1 MSNPIL
7 SEKTFE
13 KTRQATAGVYSGDVM
28 TMKGTINKSILL
40 FITLLVPAA
49 WIWWKM
55 GGNPETAEGLR
66 GWMIGS
72 AILGFVLSLVIV
84 FKKSWA
90 PVIAPLYA
98 AVEGVF
104 LGLISMVFDYIY
116 PGIVM
121 EAVGVTLL
129 VFAAMLMAYRTGL
142 LRATPMFTKVIVMAT
157 LGVALFYLINMIV
170 TWVTGNNWYA
180 GSSTLSIVVSAVVA
194 GIAAFNLIQYDRRGQ
209 QIGLSKVYGM
219 VLCLWSHGHHRLVVP
234 RNPASAGKTAK
245 QGLNAQQY
253 NFKCR
258 SLASAFFIQLPVAKI
273 PFAYPGCL

>member
-194 GIAAFNLIQYDRRGQ
+194 GIAAFNLILDFNMIEEGSKSGFPKYMEWFCAF
-209 QIGLSKVYGM
+209 GLM
-219 VLCLWSHGHHRLVVP
+219 VTIVWLYLEILRLL
-234 RNPASAGKTAK
+234 AK
-245 QGLNAQQY
+245 LQS
-253 NFKCR
+253 R
-258 SLASAFFIQLPVAKI
+258 D
-273 PFAYPGCL
+273 

>member
-55 GGNPETAEGLR
+55 GGNPETAQGLT

-157 LGVALFYLINMIV
+157 LGVAFFYLINMIV

-194 GIAAFNLIQYDRRGQ
+194 GIAAFNLILDFNLIEEGSKSGFPKYMEWFCAF
-209 QIGLSKVYGM
+209 GLM
-219 VLCLWSHGHHRLVVP
+219 VTIVWLYLEILRLL
-234 RNPASAGKTAK
+234 AK
-245 QGLNAQQY
+245 LQS
-253 NFKCR
+253 R
-258 SLASAFFIQLPVAKI
+258 D
-273 PFAYPGCL
+273 

>member
-13 KTRQATAGVYSGDVM
+13 KTRQATAGEYSGDVM

-55 GGNPETAEGLR
+55 GGNPETAQGLT

-170 TWVTGNNWYA
+170 TWITGNNWYA

-194 GIAAFNLIQYDRRGQ
+194 GIAAFNLILDFNMIEEGSKSGFPKYMEWFCAF
-209 QIGLSKVYGM
+209 GLM
-219 VLCLWSHGHHRLVVP
+219 VTIVWLYLEILRLL
-234 RNPASAGKTAK
+234 AK
-245 QGLNAQQY
+245 LQS
-253 NFKCR
+253 R
-258 SLASAFFIQLPVAKI
+258 D
-273 PFAYPGCL
+273 

>member
-55 GGNPETAEGLR
+55 GGNPETAQGLT

-170 TWVTGNNWYA
+170 TWITGNNWYA

-194 GIAAFNLIQYDRRGQ
+194 GIAAFNLILDFNMIEEGSKSGFPKYMEWFCAF
-209 QIGLSKVYGM
+209 GLM
-219 VLCLWSHGHHRLVVP
+219 VTIVWLYLEILRLL
-234 RNPASAGKTAK
+234 AK
-245 QGLNAQQY
+245 LQS
-253 NFKCR
+253 R
-258 SLASAFFIQLPVAKI
+258 D
-273 PFAYPGCL
+273 

>member
-7 SEKTFE
+7 SEKSFE
-13 KTRQATAGVYSGDVM
+13 NARQATSGVYSGEVM

-55 GGNPETAEGLR
+55 GGDPTAAEGIK
-66 GWMIGS
+66 GWLIGS
-72 AILGFVLSLVIV
+72 AILGFVLSLVII
-84 FKKSWA
+84 FKKSWS
-90 PVIAPLYA
+90 PVVAPLYA

-104 LGLISMVFDYIY
+104 LGLVSMFFEYMY

-129 VFAAMLMAYRTGL
+129 VFAAMLVAYRTGL

-170 TWVTGNNWYA
+170 TWITGNNWYA
-180 GSSTLSIVVSAVVA
+180 GSSTLSIIVSAVVA
-194 GIAAFNLIQYDRRGQ
+194 GIAAFNLILDFNMIEEGSKSGYPKYMEWFCAFGLMVTIVWLYLEILRL
-209 QIGLSKVYGM
+209 LSK
-219 VLCLWSHGHHRLVVP
+219 
-234 RNPASAGKTAK
+234 
-245 QGLNAQQY
+245 LNS
-253 NFKCR
+253 R
-258 SLASAFFIQLPVAKI
+258 D
-273 PFAYPGCL
+273 

>member
-40 FITLLVPAA
+40 FVTLLIPAA

-55 GGNPETAEGLR
+55 GGNPETAEGLK

-180 GSSTLSIVVSAVVA
+180 GSSTLSIIVSAVVA
-194 GIAAFNLIQYDRRGQ
+194 GIAAFNLILDFNMIEEGSKSGFPKYMEWFCAF
-209 QIGLSKVYGM
+209 GLM
-219 VLCLWSHGHHRLVVP
+219 VTIVWLYLEILRLL
-234 RNPASAGKTAK
+234 AK
-245 QGLNAQQY
+245 LQS
-253 NFKCR
+253 R
-258 SLASAFFIQLPVAKI
+258 D
-273 PFAYPGCL
+273 

>member
-7 SEKTFE
+7 SEKSFE
-13 KTRQATAGVYSGDVM
+13 NARQAAAGTHSGEVM

-40 FITLLVPAA
+40 FLTLLVPAA

-121 EAVGVTLL
+121 EAIGVTLL
-129 VFAAMLMAYRTGL
+129 VFAAMLVAYRTGL

-180 GSSTLSIVVSAVVA
+180 GSSTLSIIVSAVVA
-194 GIAAFNLIQYDRRGQ
+194 GIAAFNLILDFNMIEEGSKSGFPKYMEWFCAF
-209 QIGLSKVYGM
+209 GLM
-219 VLCLWSHGHHRLVVP
+219 VTIVWLYLEILRLL
-234 RNPASAGKTAK
+234 AK
-245 QGLNAQQY
+245 LQS
-253 NFKCR
+253 R
-258 SLASAFFIQLPVAKI
+258 D
-273 PFAYPGCL
+273 

>member
-55 GGNPETAEGLR
+55 GGNPETAEGLK

-180 GSSTLSIVVSAVVA
+180 GSSTLSIIVSAVVA
-194 GIAAFNLIQYDRRGQ
+194 GIAAFNLILDFNMIEEGSKSGFPKYMEWFCAF
-209 QIGLSKVYGM
+209 GLM
-219 VLCLWSHGHHRLVVP
+219 VTIVWLYLEILRLL
-234 RNPASAGKTAK
+234 AK
-245 QGLNAQQY
+245 LQS
-253 NFKCR
+253 R
-258 SLASAFFIQLPVAKI
+258 D
-273 PFAYPGCL
+273 

>member
-13 KTRQATAGVYSGDVM
+13 KARQAEAGSYAGEVM
-28 TMKGTINKSILL
+28 TLKGTINKSILL

-55 GGNPETAEGLR
+55 GGDPTAAEGLK

-72 AILGFVLSLVIV
+72 AILGFVISLVLM

-90 PVIAPLYA
+90 PVLAPLYA

-104 LGLISMVFDYIY
+104 IGLISMVFNYFFD
-116 PGIVM
+116 GIVM
-121 EAVGVTLL
+121 QAVGITLL
-129 VFAAMLMAYRTGL
+129 VFAAMLVAYRTGL

-170 TWVTGNNWYA
+170 TWITGNNWYA
-180 GSSTLSIVVSAVVA
+180 GSSTLSIIVSAVVA
-194 GIAAFNLIQYDRRGQ
+194 GIAAFNLILDFNMIEEGSKSGFPKYMEWFCAF
-209 QIGLSKVYGM
+209 GLM
-219 VLCLWSHGHHRLVVP
+219 VTIVWLYLEILRLL
-234 RNPASAGKTAK
+234 AK
-245 QGLNAQQY
+245 LQS
-253 NFKCR
+253 R
-258 SLASAFFIQLPVAKI
+258 D
-273 PFAYPGCL
+273 

>member
-7 SEKTFE
+7 SEKSFE
-13 KTRQATAGVYSGDVM
+13 NARQATSGVYSGEVM

-55 GGNPETAEGLR
+55 GGDPTAAEGIS
-66 GWMIGS
+66 GWLIGS
-72 AILGFVLSLVIV
+72 AILGFILSLVII

-90 PVIAPLYA
+90 PVLAPMYA

-104 LGLISMVFDYIY
+104 LGLVSMFFEYMY

-129 VFAAMLMAYRTGL
+129 VFAAMLLAYRTGL

-170 TWVTGNNWYA
+170 TWITGNNWYA
-180 GSSTLSIVVSAVVA
+180 GSSTLSIVISAVVA
-194 GIAAFNLIQYDRRGQ
+194 GIAAFNLILDFNMIEEGSKSGFPKYMEWFCALGLMVTLVWLYVEFLRL
-209 QIGLSKVYGM
+209 LSK
-219 VLCLWSHGHHRLVVP
+219 
-234 RNPASAGKTAK
+234 
-245 QGLNAQQY
+245 LN
-253 NFKCR
+253 R
-258 SLASAFFIQLPVAKI
+258 D
-273 PFAYPGCL
+273 

>member
-13 KTRQATAGVYSGDVM
+13 NARQARAGTGTYSGEVM
-28 TMKGTINKSILL
+28 TLKGTINKSILL

-55 GGNPETAEGLR
+55 GGNPETAGGLG
-66 GWMIGS
+66 GWIIGS
-72 AILGFVLSLVIV
+72 AILGFVLSLIIV

-90 PVIAPLYA
+90 PVLAPLYA

-104 LGLISMVFDYIY
+104 LGLVSMVFEYTY

-129 VFAAMLMAYRTGL
+129 VFAAMLVAYRTGL

-157 LGVALFYLINMIV
+157 LGVLLFYLINTVV
-170 TWVTGNNWYA
+170 TLITHNNWYA

-194 GIAAFNLIQYDRRGQ
+194 GIAAFNLILDFNMIEEGSKSGFPKYMEWFCAFGLMVTIVWLYLEILRLLAKLSRRD
-209 QIGLSKVYGM
+209 
-219 VLCLWSHGHHRLVVP
+219 
-234 RNPASAGKTAK
+234 
-245 QGLNAQQY
+245 
-253 NFKCR
+253 
-258 SLASAFFIQLPVAKI
+258 
-273 PFAYPGCL
+273 

>member
-13 KTRQATAGVYSGDVM
+13 KARQAEAGSYAGEVM
-28 TMKGTINKSILL
+28 TLKGTINKSILL

-55 GGNPETAEGLR
+55 GGDPTAAEGLK

-84 FKKSWA
+84 FKKSWS
-90 PVIAPLYA
+90 PVVAPLYA

-104 LGLISMVFDYIY
+104 LGLVSMVFDYIY

-129 VFAAMLMAYRTGL
+129 VFAAMLVAYRTGL

-170 TWVTGNNWYA
+170 TWITGNNWYA
-180 GSSTLSIVVSAVVA
+180 GSSTLSIVISAVVA
-194 GIAAFNLIQYDRRGQ
+194 GIAAFNLILDFNMIEEGSKSGFPKYMEWFCAF
-209 QIGLSKVYGM
+209 GLM
-219 VLCLWSHGHHRLVVP
+219 VTIVWLYLEILRLL
-234 RNPASAGKTAK
+234 AK
-245 QGLNAQQY
+245 LQS
-253 NFKCR
+253 R
-258 SLASAFFIQLPVAKI
+258 D
-273 PFAYPGCL
+273 

>member
-13 KTRQATAGVYSGDVM
+13 KTRQATAGEYSGDVM

-55 GGNPETAEGLR
+55 GGNPETAQGLT

-104 LGLISMVFDYIY
+104 LGLISMVFHHIY
-116 PGIVM
+116 PGIVVQ
-121 EAVGVTLL
+121 AVFVTL
-129 VFAAMLMAYRTGL
+129 VIFAAMLLAYKTGL
-142 LRATPMFTKVIVMAT
+142 LRATPMFTKIIVFAT
-157 LGVALFYLINMIV
+157 IGVGVFYLINM
-170 TWVTGNNWYA
+170 VTGIF
-180 GSSTLSIVVSAVVA
+180 GVSSFYEGNGWLSIGVSALIA
-194 GIAAFNLIQYDRRGQ
+194 GIAAFNLILDFNMIEEGSKSGFPKYMEWFCAF
-209 QIGLSKVYGM
+209 GLM
-219 VLCLWSHGHHRLVVP
+219 VTIVWLYLEILRLL
-234 RNPASAGKTAK
+234 AK
-245 QGLNAQQY
+245 LQS
-253 NFKCR
+253 R
-258 SLASAFFIQLPVAKI
+258 D
-273 PFAYPGCL
+273 

>member
-55 GGNPETAEGLR
+55 GGNPETAQGLTS
-66 GWMIGS
+66 WMIGS

-157 LGVALFYLINMIV
+157 LGVAFFYLINMIV

-194 GIAAFNLIQYDRRGQ
+194 GIAAFNLILDFNMIEEGSKSGFPKYMEWFCAF
-209 QIGLSKVYGM
+209 GLM
-219 VLCLWSHGHHRLVVP
+219 VTIVWLYLEILRLL
-234 RNPASAGKTAK
+234 AK
-245 QGLNAQQY
+245 LQS
-253 NFKCR
+253 R
-258 SLASAFFIQLPVAKI
+258 D
-273 PFAYPGCL
+273 

>member
-7 SEKTFE
+7 SEKSFE
-13 KTRQATAGVYSGDVM
+13 NARQASAGIHSGEVM

-40 FITLLVPAA
+40 FLTLLVPAA

-90 PVIAPLYA
+90 PVIAPIYA

-121 EAVGVTLL
+121 EAIGVTLL
-129 VFAAMLMAYRTGL
+129 VFAAMLVAYRTGL

-170 TWVTGNNWYA
+170 TWITGNNWYA
-180 GSSTLSIVVSAVVA
+180 GSSTLSIIVSAVVA
-194 GIAAFNLIQYDRRGQ
+194 GIAAFNLILDFNMIEEGSKSGFPKYMEWFCAF
-209 QIGLSKVYGM
+209 GLM
-219 VLCLWSHGHHRLVVP
+219 VTIVWLYLEILRLL
-234 RNPASAGKTAK
+234 AK
-245 QGLNAQQY
+245 LQS
-253 NFKCR
+253 R
-258 SLASAFFIQLPVAKI
+258 D
-273 PFAYPGCL
+273 

>member
-157 LGVALFYLINMIV
+157 LVVALFYLINMIV

-194 GIAAFNLIQYDRRGQ
+194 GIAAFNLILDFNMIEEGSKSGFPKYMEWFCAF
-209 QIGLSKVYGM
+209 GLM
-219 VLCLWSHGHHRLVVP
+219 VTIVWLYLEILRLL
-234 RNPASAGKTAK
+234 AK
-245 QGLNAQQY
+245 LQS
-253 NFKCR
+253 R
-258 SLASAFFIQLPVAKI
+258 D
-273 PFAYPGCL
+273 

>member
-40 FITLLVPAA
+40 FITLLIPAA

-55 GGNPETAEGLR
+55 GGNPETAEGLK

-180 GSSTLSIVVSAVVA
+180 GSSTLSIIVSAVVA
-194 GIAAFNLIQYDRRGQ
+194 GIAAFNLILDFNMIEEGSKSGFPKYMEWFCAF
-209 QIGLSKVYGM
+209 GLM
-219 VLCLWSHGHHRLVVP
+219 VTIVWLYLEILRLL
-234 RNPASAGKTAK
+234 AK
-245 QGLNAQQY
+245 LQS
-253 NFKCR
+253 R
-258 SLASAFFIQLPVAKI
+258 D
-273 PFAYPGCL
+273 